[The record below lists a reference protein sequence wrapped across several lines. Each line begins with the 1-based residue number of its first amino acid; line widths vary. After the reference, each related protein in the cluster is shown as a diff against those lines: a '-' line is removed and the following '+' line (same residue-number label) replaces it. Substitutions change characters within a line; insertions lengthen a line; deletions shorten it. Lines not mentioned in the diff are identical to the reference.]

1 MFVGRDR
8 ELASLEELYRRQSFE
23 MLVLYGRR
31 RIGKTALI
39 EEFAADKKAIFFTA
53 QLQSDK
59 DNLGDFSRVVAS
71 CLGFPESTPPFF
83 SWLDA
88 FAFIADR
95 SKEGRIV
102 LVMDE
107 FPYACKANSALPSAL
122 QVAIDKHLKSASI
135 FLILCG
141 SNQGF
146 MEDEVLG
153 EKSPLYGRRTAQLK
167 LKPFDYLDASRMM
180 PDCSAAEKFSYYAS
194 LGGTPYYLEGIDS
207 GKNYLENMTALF
219 FSTFGRMFDE
229 PMMLMRQELRD
240 PGVFNSVM
248 RAIAHGLNK
257 QSEIANAIGIAQG
270 SVGFYLRTLES
281 LGLVEKT
288 IPFGSSAK
296 SKKGVYRISDPAFLF
311 WYRFVAP
318 YVSAIEQGLGS
329 EIAERLLSGER
340 RNEYEGHLFERVCLE
355 WVVRQAQSRSL
366 PLSVTNYGTWWGPN
380 PALKQETDID
390 VVASD
395 EIDKYALVGECRW
408 RNEINESEVFESLQA
423 RCGLLPG
430 YTRYERYLFT
440 KHPVSETTRLKYA
453 HDETMHFVSIGEMY
467 GE

>member
-1 MFVGRDR
+1 MFVGRDH
-8 ELASLEELYRRQSFE
+8 ELASLEELYRRRSFE

-31 RIGKTALI
+31 RIGKTALV
-39 EEFAADKKAIFFTA
+39 EEFIADKRAIFFTA

-59 DNLGDFSRVVAS
+59 DNLADFSRVVVS
-71 CLGFPESTPPFF
+71 CLGFPESTPSFS

-88 FAFIADR
+88 FGFIADR
-95 SKEGRIV
+95 AEEGRVV
-102 LVMDE
+102 LIMDE
-107 FPYACKANSALPSAL
+107 FPYACKANSALPSTL
-122 QVAIDKHLKSASI
+122 QVAIDKHLKNADV

-180 PDCSAAEKFSYYAS
+180 PDCPVEEKFSYYAS

-207 GKNYLENMTALF
+207 SKNYLENMTALF
-219 FSTFGRMFDE
+219 FSALGRMFDE

-248 RAIAHGLNK
+248 RAIAHGSNR
-257 QSEIANAIGIAQG
+257 QSEIANAVGIAQG

-281 LGLVEKT
+281 LGLVEKVA
-288 IPFGSSAK
+288 PFGSSAR
-296 SKKGVYRISDPAFLF
+296 SKKGIYKISDPAFSF

-329 EIAERLLSGER
+329 EVAERLLSGER
-340 RNEYEGHLFERVCLE
+340 RCEYEGRLFERVCLE
-355 WVVRQAQSRSL
+355 WVMRQARNRTL
-366 PLSVTNYGTWWGPN
+366 PLSITNYGTWWGPN
-380 PALKQETDID
+380 PALKQEADID

-395 EIDKYALVGECRW
+395 EIDKRVLVGECKW
-408 RNEINESEVFESLQA
+408 RNEINESEVLESLRE

-430 YTRYERYLFT
+430 YARYERYLFT
-440 KHPVSETTRLKYA
+440 KRPASEATRAKYA
-453 HDETMHFVSIGEMY
+453 CDERMHFVSVDEMY
-467 GE
+467 DE